1 MFVIKK
7 SKLVTMEFLTNKKK
21 YKLLPVYFE
30 KIGIVVILL
39 SFLPLIIVKAFDI
52 ELIKSQKEL
61 FKTLTLNI
69 LILGMVFIAWSRDKI
84 EDEMTMSIRLSS
96 MAWTFL
102 WAVLLVVVRS
112 SFDFLFHGT
121 SSEFTDHQLV
131 IMMLFYY
138 LFVYYLK
145 KRAR

>member
-1 MFVIKK
+1 
-7 SKLVTMEFLTNKKK
+7 MEFLTNKKK
-21 YKLLPVYFE
+21 YTLLPVYFK
-30 KIGIVVILL
+30 KIGIVVIVL
-39 SFLPLIIVKAFDI
+39 SFLPLIIVKTFDI

-102 WAVLLVVVRS
+102 WAVLLVVIKPL
-112 SFDFLFHGT
+112 FDFLFYGT
-121 SSEFTDHQLV
+121 SSVFTAQPLV

-138 LFVYYLK
+138 LFVFYQK

>member
-1 MFVIKK
+1 
-7 SKLVTMEFLTNKKK
+7 MEFLTNKKK
-21 YKLLPVYFE
+21 YTLLPVYFK
-30 KIGIVVILL
+30 KIGMVVIVL

-69 LILGMVFIAWSRDKI
+69 LILGLVFIAWSRDKM
-84 EDEMTMSIRLSS
+84 EDEMTMSIRLSA

-102 WAVLLVVVRS
+102 WAVLLVVIKPL
-112 SFDFLFHGT
+112 FDFLFYGT
-121 SSEFTDHQLV
+121 SSVFTAQPLV

-138 LFVYYLK
+138 LFVYYQK

>member
-1 MFVIKK
+1 
-7 SKLVTMEFLTNKKK
+7 MEFLTNKKK
-21 YKLLPVYFE
+21 YTLLPVYFK
-30 KIGIVVILL
+30 KIGIVVIVL

-102 WAVLLVVVRS
+102 WAVLLVVIKPL
-112 SFDFLFHGT
+112 FDFLFYGT
-121 SSEFTDHQLV
+121 SSVFTAQPLV

-138 LFVYYLK
+138 LFVFYQK

>member
-1 MFVIKK
+1 
-7 SKLVTMEFLTNKKK
+7 MEFLTNKKK
-21 YKLLPVYFE
+21 YTLLPVYFK

-102 WAVLLVVVRS
+102 WAVLLVVIKPL
-112 SFDFLFHGT
+112 FDFLFYGT
-121 SSEFTDHQLV
+121 SSVFTAQPLV

-138 LFVYYLK
+138 LFVFYQK

>member
-21 YKLLPVYFE
+21 YTLLPVYFK

-39 SFLPLIIVKAFDI
+39 SFLPLIIVKTFDI

-121 SSEFTDHQLV
+121 SSEFTAHPLV

-145 KRAR
+145 KQAR

>member
-1 MFVIKK
+1 
-7 SKLVTMEFLTNKKK
+7 MEFLTNKKK
-21 YKLLPVYFE
+21 YTLLPVYFK

-39 SFLPLIIVKAFDI
+39 SFLPLIIVKTFNI
-52 ELIKSQKEL
+52 ELIHNQKEL

-69 LILGMVFIAWSRDKI
+69 LILGLVFIAWSRDKI

-102 WAVLLVVVRS
+102 WAVLLVVIKPF
-112 SFDFLFHGT
+112 FDFLFYGT
-121 SSEFTDHQLV
+121 ISVFTAQPLV

-138 LFVYYLK
+138 LFVYYQK

>member
-1 MFVIKK
+1 
-7 SKLVTMEFLTNKKK
+7 MEFLTNKKK
-21 YKLLPVYFE
+21 YTLLPVYF
-30 KIGIVVILL
+30 KRIGIVVILL

-102 WAVLLVVVRS
+102 WAVLLVVIKPL
-112 SFDFLFHGT
+112 FDFLFYGT
-121 SSEFTDHQLV
+121 SSVFTAQPLV

-138 LFVYYLK
+138 LFVYYQK

>member
-21 YKLLPVYFE
+21 YTLLPVYFK

-102 WAVLLVVVRS
+102 WAILLVVIKPL
-112 SFDFLFHGT
+112 FDFLFYGT
-121 SSEFTDHQLV
+121 SSVFTAQPLV

-138 LFVYYLK
+138 LFVYYQK

>member
-1 MFVIKK
+1 
-7 SKLVTMEFLTNKKK
+7 MEFLTNKKK
-21 YKLLPVYFE
+21 YTLLPVYFK

-39 SFLPLIIVKAFDI
+39 SFLPLIIVKTFDI

-69 LILGMVFIAWSRDKI
+69 LILGLVFIAWSRDKI

-102 WAVLLVVVRS
+102 WAVLLVVIKPL
-112 SFDFLFHGT
+112 FDFLFYGT
-121 SSEFTDHQLV
+121 SSEFTAQPLV

-138 LFVYYLK
+138 LFVYYQK

>member
-1 MFVIKK
+1 
-7 SKLVTMEFLTNKKK
+7 MEFLTNKKK
-21 YKLLPVYFE
+21 YTLLPVYFK

-39 SFLPLIIVKAFDI
+39 SFLPFIIVKAFDI

-121 SSEFTDHQLV
+121 SSEFTAHPLV

-138 LFVYYLK
+138 LFVYYQK

>member
-1 MFVIKK
+1 
-7 SKLVTMEFLTNKKK
+7 MELLTNKKK
-21 YKLLPVYFE
+21 YTLLPVYFK
-30 KIGIVVILL
+30 KIGIIVILL
-39 SFLPLIIVKAFDI
+39 SFLPLIFIKTFDI
-52 ELIKSQKEL
+52 ELIHYQKEL

-69 LILGMVFIAWSRDKI
+69 LILGLLFIAWSRDKI

-102 WAVLLVVVRS
+102 WAVLLVVIKPL
-112 SFDFLFHGT
+112 FDFLFYGT
-121 SSEFTDHQLV
+121 SSVFTAQPLV

-138 LFVYYLK
+138 LFVYYQK

>member
-1 MFVIKK
+1 
-7 SKLVTMEFLTNKKK
+7 MEFLTNKKK
-21 YKLLPVYFE
+21 YTLLPVYFK
-30 KIGIVVILL
+30 KIGIVVIVL

-69 LILGMVFIAWSRDKI
+69 LILGLVFIAWSRDKM
-84 EDEMTMSIRLSS
+84 EDEMTMSMRLSA

-102 WAVLLVVVRS
+102 WAVLLVVIKPL
-112 SFDFLFHGT
+112 FDFLFHGT
-121 SSEFTDHQLV
+121 SSVFTAHPFVL
-131 IMMLFYY
+131 MMLFYY
-138 LFVYYLK
+138 LFVYYQK

>member
-21 YKLLPVYFE
+21 YTLLPVYFK

-61 FKTLTLNI
+61 FKLEI
-69 LILGMVFIAWSRDKI
+69 
-84 EDEMTMSIRLSS
+84 DE
-96 MAWTFL
+96 
-102 WAVLLVVVRS
+102 
-112 SFDFLFHGT
+112 
-121 SSEFTDHQLV
+121 
-131 IMMLFYY
+131 
-138 LFVYYLK
+138 
-145 KRAR
+145 